1 MPSAKRAIR
10 IAGSSGGF
18 SDRQRAIGDL
28 AKNCEI
34 DCIIGDWL
42 SECTMT
48 LHGAQKQ
55 ENMRLLKEGKLK
67 ELPQGLFDPTFMENL
82 SPALPYLKSKN
93 IKVAVNAGASD
104 TELLASIVA
113 EEVEKQGLDLKV
125 GWINGDEVTETVRR
139 MYENGE
145 VFPSLM
151 TGKPLKEWGH
161 MEYFEAAQCY
171 LGGAG
176 IAEALRQGCD
186 IVIAGRVADAAP
198 TIGACMWWHG
208 WDRETDLDQIAGS
221 LVCGHLIECSSYVCG
236 GYYSGFKSLMDKCE
250 NIGFPI
256 AEVEA
261 DGSCIITKEPGT
273 GGEVSVGTV
282 SSQLLYEIQGPLY
295 YGSDVTANLEGVV
308 MTQLGPDRVQ
318 VTGVKGLPAPATTK
332 VGLTAFGGYQAEF
345 HYYICGLDL
354 EEKAEWTERQIRHS
368 IGDAVKD
375 LTCLKFSLNGYSPPN
390 PRNQEVATVDMRIFV
405 QTRRRELVDKS
416 TLDVPGFNR
425 WCMEN
430 FLQSCP
436 GATLHNDQRQSE
448 GKPFYEYYVTLLP
461 QSEVKHRV
469 ELPWAGKS
477 IDIPVQ
483 KNVTTY
489 PRDQKSYDPVDPV
502 DLSSFGPTTRG
513 PLGWVV
519 GGRSGDKASDANVGL
534 WVRHDDEWDWLR
546 SILTIEKIGQLLEG
560 SNKGKKIERFEIP
573 GIRAVHFLLR
583 DHLDR
588 GFNSTSEYDTLG
600 KNLCEYLRAKY
611 VDIPN
616 KFLRRGRI

>member
-1 MPSAKRAIR
+1 MPSVKRPIR

-48 LHGAQKQ
+48 LHGAQKT
-55 ENMRLLKEGKLK
+55 ENDRLRAEGKLQ
-67 ELPQGLFDPTFMENL
+67 ENVAGLFDPTFMENL
-82 SPALPYLKSKN
+82 APALPHMQAKN
-93 IKVAVNAGASD
+93 IKLAVNAGASD
-104 TELLASIVA
+104 TEMLARIVQD
-113 EEVEKQGLDLKV
+113 EVKKQGLDLKV
-125 GWINGDEVTETVRR
+125 GWVSGDEVTETVKRL
-139 MYENGE
+139 YANGE
-145 VFPSLM
+145 EFVSLM

-161 MEYFEAAQCY
+161 DIICAQCY

-198 TIGACMWWHG
+198 TIGASMWWHG

-221 LVCGHLIECSSYVCG
+221 LVCGHLIECSAYVCG
-236 GYYSGFKSLMDKCE
+236 GYYSGFKSLMDGCE

-256 AEVEA
+256 AEVNA
-261 DGSCIITKEPGT
+261 DGSCIITKEEGT
-273 GGEVSVGTV
+273 GGQISVGTV

-308 MTQLGPDRVQ
+308 MTQQGKDRVL
-318 VTGVKGLPAPATTK
+318 VTGVKGQPAPSTTK
-332 VGLTAFGGYQAEF
+332 VGITAFGGYQAEF
-345 HYYICGLDL
+345 HYYLCGLDL
-354 EEKAEWTERQIRHS
+354 EDKAEWTERQIRYS
-368 IGDAVKD
+368 IGDAIKD
-375 LTCLKFSLNGYSPPN
+375 LTCLKFSLNGYSPEN
-390 PRNQEVATVDMRIFV
+390 PRNQEVSTVDFRIFV
-405 QTRRRELVDKS
+405 QTKRKELVDKF

-436 GATLHNDQRQSE
+436 GASLGNDQRQSE

-461 QSEVKHRV
+461 QAEVKHSV
-469 ELPWAGKS
+469 VLPWQDKAL
-477 IDIPVQ
+477 DIPVQ
-483 KNVTTY
+483 KNVRTDY
-489 PRDQKSYDPVDPV
+489 PRDQKSYETENPV
-502 DLSSFGPTTRG
+502 DLSTFGPTTRG

-519 GGRSGDKASDANVGL
+519 GGRSGDKASDANCGL
-534 WVRHDDEWDWLR
+534 YVRHDDEWDWLR
-546 SILTIEKIGQLLEG
+546 SILTIEKINQLLEG
-560 SNKGKKIERFEIP
+560 SNKGKKVERFEIP
-573 GIRAVHFLLR
+573 GIRAVHFLFR

-600 KNLCEYLRAKY
+600 KNICEYLRAKH